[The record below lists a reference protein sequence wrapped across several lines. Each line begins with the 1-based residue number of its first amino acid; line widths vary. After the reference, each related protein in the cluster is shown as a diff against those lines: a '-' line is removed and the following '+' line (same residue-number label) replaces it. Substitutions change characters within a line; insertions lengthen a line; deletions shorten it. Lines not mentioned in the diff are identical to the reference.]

1 MEAGGKDHTQSPFL
15 ILSNEGEILLS
26 GIFSS
31 LSHDVQQIVM
41 HVYKG

>member
-1 MEAGGKDHTQSPFL
+1 MEARGEDHTQSPFH
-15 ILSNEGEILLS
+15 IFSNEGEILLS

-41 HVYKG
+41 HDYNA